1 LKQVNELETS
11 KIEDSSKTINVVLKA
26 SNCKRQGKISYDS
39 LNASISGA
47 MIENISETPQYAK
60 TYIDKLSVEQII
72 ISLGTNDIAK
82 CKNDTDRFNVS
93 LTQAVKEIKTE
104 FPMSDI
110 AFCTVIPRKG
120 KGQYIVKYYEITTS
134 VNAFV
139 KKIMC

>member
-11 KIEDSSKTINVVLKA
+11 KIEDSSKTVNVVLRA
-26 SNCKRQGKISYDS
+26 SNCKRQGYIAYDS
-39 LNASISGA
+39 LKASISGA
-47 MIENISETPQYAK
+47 MIENISETSEYAK
-60 TYIDKLSVEQII
+60 AYIDKLSVEQIV
-72 ISLGTNDIAK
+72 ISLGTNNRAK

-110 AFCTVIPRKG
+110 AFCTKKG

-134 VNAFV
+134 VNAFF